1 MQVTLTNVA
10 LDLSHTQNI
19 GQILRTRFKGS
30 QFIVVSLK
38 EGMFANAD
46 VLFKT
51 KFKDGMSAVDRYASD
66 EKMMN

>member
-1 MQVTLTNVA
+1 MQVYYINLA
-10 LDLSHTQNI
+10 LDSSHTLNI

-51 KFKDGMSAVDRYASD
+51 KFKDGQSAVDRF
-66 EKMMN
+66 E